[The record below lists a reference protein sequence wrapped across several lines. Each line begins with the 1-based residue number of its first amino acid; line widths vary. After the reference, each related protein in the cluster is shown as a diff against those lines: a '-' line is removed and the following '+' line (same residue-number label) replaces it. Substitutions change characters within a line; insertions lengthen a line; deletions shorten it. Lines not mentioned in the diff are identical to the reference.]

1 MKKLY
6 VSIISAVILSGCSA
20 KAVLVEKK
28 VNYDPKT
35 EARIRMYYS
44 NGNPMVKT
52 YSKMDCATWENT
64 KATKA
69 QRKMTNGLPRKTLK
83 NVSIGM
89 PMTER
94 SAAALKRDNITDTDS
109 FVEMVV
115 DAKEKAIA
123 DAAVYNVPKGYGIRG
138 ISSVSIT
145 SHCRIAGEFTP
156 TAGKDYE
163 ITFSYGEETCH
174 LNIVELKPTKSPN
187 LVEQVTV
194 EPGNKLS
201 YKACKY
207 NYDDLN
213 LLKNI
218 FK

>member
-94 SAAALKRDNITDTDS
+94 SAAALKRDDITDTDS

-123 DAAVYNVPKGYGIRG
+123 DAAVYD
-138 ISSVSIT
+138 IT
-145 SHCRIAGEFTP
+145 SYSDYYRYPAYNCRIAGEFTP

-187 LVEQVTV
+187 LVEKVTV

-213 LLKNI
+213 LLKKI